1 MLTAAQF
8 DRLPQRILALYADYE
23 QSVIEDIARRLARL
37 DYASPSAAWQMQ
49 RLTESGRL
57 YESALSE
64 LAILT
69 GKSQTELRSMF
80 ERAGV
85 RSLAFDDGIYKAAG
99 LDPLPLNLSPAM
111 ARLLEAGLEK
121 TQGLMQNLTLTTA
134 STAQTAFVEAADLAY
149 MQVSSGATSYQQA
162 LRQGVKQVAGHG
174 LTVIHYA
181 SGRRDQLDVAMR
193 RAVLT
198 GVNQTTSQ
206 LQWSRADELGQDL
219 VLTSAHGGARPSHAV
234 WQGQIFSRSGT
245 SPEYPAF
252 VQSTGYGT
260 GAGLGGWN
268 CVVGDTLVSGP
279 AIRAAYRRKYSGEI
293 IIIRTAGGH
302 ELTTTPNHPI
312 LTDKGWVAAGLLV
325 KGDNVIGRTG
335 FDGPSNARPNI
346 NQNEPRIENVF
357 NSLAQC
363 GDLVRLPASSGYF
376 HGDISDGEIEAVFP
390 KGFLGN
396 SCDSSL
402 FQYIEKGLLCHAPEP
417 SGPFASSS
425 APNKVFLC
433 PYHTPNC
440 VMSGDSEGGAS
451 FGPSSLQSLAHSV
464 RPTISCCNAE
474 ISEILSDQSLG
485 YSDFCSDFI
494 LPKAGVIHGEK
505 FVGGDVG
512 LSPQIQL
519 PVSGIGDTTSFDAVH
534 NGMERATVFIGNE
547 LVLLTGEKQLDNIV
561 LIKREYLASTH
572 VYNLETEDGWYFAN
586 DIITHNCRHSFFPF
600 FDGISENAYSEADRE
615 SAANKTVTYQ
625 GQKIGLY
632 DATQAQRAI
641 ERKIRYWKREA
652 GALRAA
658 GLDDSLEAAKVGR
671 WQAEMR
677 KFTDQTGLQRQRS
690 RERV

>member
-1 MLTAAQF
+1 MLTAAQL
-8 DRLPQRILALYADYE
+8 DRLPQRILTLYSDYE

-111 ARLLEAGLEK
+111 ARLLDIGLEK

-149 MQVSSGATSYQQA
+149 MQVSSGAMSYQQA
-162 LRQGVKQVAGHG
+162 LRQGVKQVAGQG

-206 LQWSRADELGQDL
+206 LQWARADELGQDL
-219 VLTSAHGGARPSHAV
+219 VQTSAHGGARPSHAV

-245 SPEYPAF
+245 HPRYPAF

-268 CVVGDTLVSGP
+268 C
-279 AIRAAYRRKYSGEI
+279 
-293 IIIRTAGGH
+293 
-302 ELTTTPNHPI
+302 
-312 LTDKGWVAAGLLV
+312 
-325 KGDNVIGRTG
+325 
-335 FDGPSNARPNI
+335 
-346 NQNEPRIENVF
+346 
-357 NSLAQC
+357 
-363 GDLVRLPASSGYF
+363 
-376 HGDISDGEIEAVFP
+376 
-390 KGFLGN
+390 
-396 SCDSSL
+396 
-402 FQYIEKGLLCHAPEP
+402 
-417 SGPFASSS
+417 
-425 APNKVFLC
+425 
-433 PYHTPNC
+433 
-440 VMSGDSEGGAS
+440 
-451 FGPSSLQSLAHSV
+451 
-464 RPTISCCNAE
+464 
-474 ISEILSDQSLG
+474 
-485 YSDFCSDFI
+485 
-494 LPKAGVIHGEK
+494 
-505 FVGGDVG
+505 
-512 LSPQIQL
+512 
-519 PVSGIGDTTSFDAVH
+519 
-534 NGMERATVFIGNE
+534 
-547 LVLLTGEKQLDNIV
+547 
-561 LIKREYLASTH
+561 
-572 VYNLETEDGWYFAN
+572 
-586 DIITHNCRHSFFPF
+586 RHSWYPF

-615 SAANKTVTYQ
+615 SAASKTVTYQ
-625 GQKIGLY
+625 GEKISLY

-658 GLDDSLEAAKVGR
+658 GLDDSPEAAKVGR

-677 KFTDQTGLQRQRS
+677 KFTGETGLQRQRS
-690 RERV
+690 REQIWTR